1 MTLEQVKILY
11 TKFNNGKR
19 TIPQFLWYLWCID
32 LIDLHEIVKFR
43 KEWSQN
49 EI

>member
-1 MTLEQVKILY
+1 MNLKEVKILY
-11 TKFNNGKR
+11 TKFNNDKR

-32 LIDLHEIVKFR
+32 LIDLHETVKFR